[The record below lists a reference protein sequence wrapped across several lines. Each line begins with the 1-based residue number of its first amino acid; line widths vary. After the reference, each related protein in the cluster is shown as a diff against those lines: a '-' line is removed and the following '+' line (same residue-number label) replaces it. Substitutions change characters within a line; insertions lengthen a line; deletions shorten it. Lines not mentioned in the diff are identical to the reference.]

1 MMKKLLYLLFLPLLL
16 LTSCDME
23 SSDNGELDAMWY
35 LVKVDS
41 VKSGATRDYRDK
53 RIMWSFQGDLL
64 QMNKTE
70 RFNAYYMAY
79 FKNEDGYL
87 KLSTP
92 FLFDRVKGDEI
103 LTEDRLEEVRRF
115 GINSLE
121 ENFRIET
128 LNSSQMILKDDVL
141 RLTFERY

>member
-1 MMKKLLYLLFLPLLL
+1 MKKLLYILFLPLIL

-41 VKSGATRDYRDK
+41 VNNGASRDYRDK
-53 RIMWSFQGDLL
+53 RIMWSFQGSLL

-70 RFNAYYMAY
+70 RFITSYMAY
-79 FKNEDGYL
+79 FKKENGYL
-87 KLSTP
+87 KLSAP
-92 FLFDRVKGDEI
+92 FLFDRVNGDAI
-103 LTEDRLEEVRRF
+103 LTEDRLNEVRGF

-121 ENFRIET
+121 ESFHIES
-128 LNSSQMILKDDVL
+128 LNDEEMILKDDVL

>member
-1 MMKKLLYLLFLPLLL
+1 MMKKLLYLLFLPMLL

-53 RIMWSFQGDLL
+53 RIMWSFQGSLL

-70 RFNAYYMAY
+70 RFITYYMAY
-79 FKNEDGYL
+79 FKKENGYL
-87 KLSTP
+87 KLSAP
-92 FLFDRVKGDEI
+92 FLFDRVNGDAI
-103 LTEDRLEEVRRF
+103 LTEDRLNEVRRF

>member
-1 MMKKLLYLLFLPLLL
+1 MMKKLLYLLFLPMLL

-87 KLSTP
+87 KLSTS
-92 FLFDRVKGDEI
+92 LWDQLVGGELQNRDVEQQSDD
-103 LTEDRLEEVRRF
+103 TE
-115 GINSLE
+115 G
-121 ENFRIET
+121 
-128 LNSSQMILKDDVL
+128 
-141 RLTFERY
+141 